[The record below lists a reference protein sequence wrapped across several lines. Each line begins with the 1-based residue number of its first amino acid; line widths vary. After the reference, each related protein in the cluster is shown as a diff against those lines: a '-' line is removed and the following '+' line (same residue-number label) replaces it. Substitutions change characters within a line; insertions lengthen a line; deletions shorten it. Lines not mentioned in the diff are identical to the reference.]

1 MVNDKMVNLFVPLR
15 NVTRRMGFRCFLEG
29 VARVFVRW
37 SADFQSGGLAI
48 KARCKLACKRDLRD
62 YTQGRV
68 GRPPRFRLTKKKFI
82 YHL

>member
-1 MVNDKMVNLFVPLR
+1 
-15 NVTRRMGFRCFLEG
+15 MGFRCFLEG
-29 VARVFVRW
+29 AARVFVRW

-68 GRPPRFRLTKKKFI
+68 GRPPRFRLTKKSHLQSTKFD
-82 YHL
+82 LSNNRALVAENKA